1 MRSRDG
7 TGRPKAEAIR
17 EKRENGMQQFAARG
31 VHGQTVEVLAQRIL
45 TGQLL
50 EGDTLDLTALQTEF
64 DVSLTVLRE
73 ALRVLAAK
81 GMVDARPKRGTFVR
95 PRSAW
100 SLLDPDV
107 LRWQFA
113 RSQRPGLF
121 DDLHELRAIVEP
133 GAASLAAAR
142 ATDDDL
148 AALDAALGD
157 MAAAGDDASAAVAA
171 DLAFHRALLAATH
184 NELVQRM
191 EVVIE
196 TGLAERDRMVHGAAG
211 TTDPAPSHKAV
222 VEAIRRRNPTQA
234 ARAMGKLLDQAIDD
248 VARLEGTR
256 REDRQD

>member
-1 MRSRDG
+1 MRQY
-7 TGRPKAEAIR
+7 
-17 EKRENGMQQFAARG
+17 MARG

-45 TGQLL
+45 DGRIP
-50 EGDTLDLTALQTEF
+50 EGATLDLVALQAEF

-81 GMVDARPKRGTFVR
+81 GLVDARPKRGTFVR
-95 PRSAW
+95 PREAW
-100 SLLDPDV
+100 SLLDGDV

-121 DDLHELRAIVEP
+121 DDLHELRTIVEP

-142 ATDDDL
+142 ATEEDL
-148 AALDAALGD
+148 AALDEALGQ
-157 MAAAGDDASAAVAA
+157 MAAAGSDPAAAVDA

-184 NELVQRM
+184 NELIQRM
-191 EVVIE
+191 EVLIE

-211 TTDPAPSHKAV
+211 PGDPVPSHRAV
-222 VEAIRRRNPTQA
+222 VEAIRRHNPAQA
-234 ARAMGKLLDQAIDD
+234 ARAMGKLLDQAIED
-248 VARLEGTR
+248 VARLERTL